1 MSNTSDPATPDRSG
15 EAAGARVDPS
25 AGTSAG
31 PGAGAE
37 GAAGL
42 TARLNHAQPY
52 ALGLFR
58 IVVGLL
64 FACHGAA
71 SLFGVLGGAVG
82 GGTVGAGVWPGWYA
96 AVIQLVA
103 GGLVL
108 LGLGTRGAAFLAS
121 GSMAYAYF
129 KVHQPEGLF
138 PLQNG
143 GEPSAL
149 FCWVFLLLVFTGP
162 GALALDRLFGA
173 GARNGADLT
182 ARERKTAEKSEK
194 REERATPITA

>member
-1 MSNTSDPATPDRSG
+1 MDR
-15 EAAGARVDPS
+15 AR
-25 AGTSAG
+25 
-31 PGAGAE
+31 
-37 GAAGL
+37 
-42 TARLNHAQPY
+42 PY

-58 IVVGLL
+58 IVTGLF

-71 SLFGVLGGAVG
+71 SLFGVLGGAKG
-82 GGTVGAGVWPGWYA
+82 GGTVEVGTWPGWYA

-108 LGLGTRGAAFLAS
+108 LGLGTRSAAFLAS

-143 GEPSAL
+143 GELSAL
-149 FCWVFLLLVFTGP
+149 FCWAFLLLVFTGP

-173 GARNGADLT
+173 GARGGADAA
-182 ARERKTAEKSEK
+182 AREKKTGT
-194 REERATPITA
+194 REEQVTPVTA